1 LNSVS
6 KIFTARDILEK
17 CIFLRF
23 KIIKQDMMVM
33 TKYSLSG
40 IIFFLLTLSINA
52 QEKTDNLWNI
62 KLCYSRIN
70 KNYTLQYG
78 NIGEITSE
86 GNYRINRLFETG
98 LYAGYSNTKSE
109 QDFSDC
115 GVTGTSRTSSHVLSY
130 GVNSYFH
137 LSSLFFKDNSR
148 LGIRIIAKPGGF
160 FIFAKEGYNPK
171 GHCFTFR
178 PGLGID
184 YRLFRKMAVFGEY
197 VYGFG
202 DGKYR
207 AFEFENEGVAGY
219 KNHIGSFRF
228 GINIPF

>member
-1 LNSVS
+1 MFKKCLLWG
-6 KIFTARDILEK
+6 IL
-17 CIFLRF
+17 FLPAF
-23 KIIKQDMMVM
+23 C
-33 TKYSLSG
+33 
-40 IIFFLLTLSINA
+40 SINA
-52 QEKTDNLWNI
+52 QEKTTNIWNI
-62 KLCYSRIN
+62 KFGYSRIN
-70 KNYTLQYG
+70 HNYNLQYG
-78 NIGEITSE
+78 NVGEITVE
-86 GNYRINRLFETG
+86 GNYRIYKLLETG

-109 QDFSDC
+109 QHDFSGG
-115 GVTGTSRTSSHVLSY
+115 GVIIGTSRTTSHVLSY

-160 FIFAKEGYNPK
+160 FIFAKEGYNPR
-171 GHCFTFR
+171 GHYFTFR

-228 GINIPF
+228 GINILL